1 MKSSMGDKVRMTVIL
16 ICLAIWGAM
25 PAAPQR
31 VEPGPG
37 PAPGM
42 EDEGDEGI
50 EGIKHRSFLLE
61 ANLFDGR
68 PVLEAK
74 DKIGLTV
81 QQEEKIENLMLAYEE
96 SAIRRGSDVKV
107 LELKFASLL
116 KGNRI
121 DRHEMEKQAREIGRL
136 KTDLQVGHL
145 NYLLDVRD
153 VLTAEQV
160 QKLDKMKEKFRGSMR
175 ERMEKN
181 GPRFPLPPGAP
192 EGPEDPEEEAPLD

>member
-1 MKSSMGDKVRMTVIL
+1 MNKKTI
-16 ICLAIWGAM
+16 
-25 PAAPQR
+25 
-31 VEPGPG
+31 
-37 PAPGM
+37 
-42 EDEGDEGI
+42 
-50 EGIKHRSFLLE
+50 FLLVMVLLVSSLAPAQDGRRPRTNLLNNLRFGLYMAE
-61 ANLFDGR
+61 NNLFEAR
-68 PVLEAK
+68 LVLRLKGE
-74 DKIGLTV
+74 IGLAA
-81 QQEEKIENLMLAYEE
+81 QQEQKIENLMLAYEE

-121 DRHEMEKQAREIGRL
+121 DRREMEKQAREIGRL

-160 QKLDKMKEKFRGSMR
+160 QKLDKMKEKFRGTMR
-175 ERMEKN
+175 ERMERK

-192 EGPEDPEEEAPLD
+192 EDVEEEPPQE